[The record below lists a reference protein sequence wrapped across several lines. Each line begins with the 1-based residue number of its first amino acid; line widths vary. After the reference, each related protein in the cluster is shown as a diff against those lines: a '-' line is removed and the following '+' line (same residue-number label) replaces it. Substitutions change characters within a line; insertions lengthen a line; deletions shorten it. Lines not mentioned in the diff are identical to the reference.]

1 MSLKLKQPLEIM
13 QIKEF
18 IEELKFFEGL
28 QIKEFIEELKETV
41 LWG

>member
-1 MSLKLKQPLEIM
+1 M

-41 LWG
+41 L